1 MPSSSLSSGGRPPS
15 PGGRLRRSGSRW
27 KVRPGV
33 RSRGQPEQPGPR
45 RWPRRFVTPETPS
58 SRSRRARASCRLS
71 SVHQEGSAVALNAP
85 SHSGTQIT
93 DVGNEFLSDPSDPT
107 AGRVA
112 MARELASENVRM
124 IADPAPLGLGC
135 FALTTFLLSLFNAGL
150 LPATGEPI
158 VFGVALAYGGV
169 AQVLAGMWEFRKG
182 NVFGATAFTSY
193 GAFWLSF
200 WAFVTFYAADIAD
213 ADDRGT
219 AVGWYLIGWGLF
231 TVVLWVASLRTTAV
245 LALLFTFLAA
255 TFFLLGIGDVAQN
268 KALVTLGGYLG
279 LVTAAV
285 AWYACLAGVTASTF
299 GRTVLPT
306 PPLYKL

>member
-1 MPSSSLSSGGRPPS
+1 VLSPN
-15 PGGRLRRSGSRW
+15 
-27 KVRPGV
+27 VD
-33 RSRGQPEQPGPR
+33 
-45 RWPRRFVTPETPS
+45 
-58 SRSRRARASCRLS
+58 
-71 SVHQEGSAVALNAP
+71 QEDLAVALNAGP
-85 SHSGTQIT
+85 HPGTQTT
-93 DVGNEFLSDPSDPT
+93 DAGNEFLADLSDPT

-124 IADPAPLGLGC
+124 IADPAPLGLAC

-150 LPATGEPI
+150 LPAAGEPI

-200 WAFVTFYAADIAD
+200 WAFVTFYAADIPD
-213 ADDRGT
+213 AGDRGT

-231 TVVLWVASLRTTAV
+231 TVVLWVASLRTTAA
-245 LALLFTFLAA
+245 LALLFTLLAV
-255 TFFLLGIGDVAQN
+255 TFFLLGSGDAAHNEGLTRV
-268 KALVTLGGYLG
+268 GGYLG
-279 LVTAAV
+279 LLTAGV
-285 AWYACLAGVTASTF
+285 AWYACLAGVSASTF
-299 GRTVLPT
+299 GRAVLPN

>member
-1 MPSSSLSSGGRPPS
+1 MARGAAPHPGTRDVDAGG
-15 PGGRLRRSGSRW
+15 G
-27 KVRPGV
+27 
-33 RSRGQPEQPGPR
+33 
-45 RWPRRFVTPETPS
+45 
-58 SRSRRARASCRLS
+58 
-71 SVHQEGSAVALNAP
+71 
-85 SHSGTQIT
+85 
-93 DVGNEFLSDPSDPT
+93 FLADLGDPT

-150 LPATGEPI
+150 LPAAGEPI
-158 VFGVALAYGGV
+158 VFGVALAYGGA

-200 WAFVTFYAADIAD
+200 WAFVTFYAADIPD
-213 ADDRGT
+213 AGDRAT
-219 AVGWYLIGWGLF
+219 VVGWYLIGWGIF
-231 TVVLWVASLRTTAV
+231 TVILWVAALRTTAA
-245 LALLFTFLAA
+245 LALLFTLLAA
-255 TFFLLGIGDVAQN
+255 TFFVLGLGDVAHSEGMTR
-268 KALVTLGGYLG
+268 AGGYLG

-299 GRTVLPT
+299 GRAVLPN
-306 PPLYKL
+306 PPLYRL